1 MMSRYNG
8 FGIKTSSKI
17 CSMLIRREEDVSRRR
32 RIKMRVGIKNE

>member
-1 MMSRYNG
+1 MSRYNG

-32 RIKMRVGIKNE
+32 IKMRVGIKNE